1 MLFLPELIV
10 VVCAVAILLADLWL
24 DERRRVVLAPMAAAG
39 LAVAMVAL
47 IAAVPQSGSFL
58 GGRFG
63 IDPVGWW
70 FKIIFLLSGIVTI
83 LLSLDLLDG
92 RVGVRMR
99 GIGFRGEYYTVLL
112 ATILGMLVLV
122 SARDLITL
130 YVSLELATM
139 PLFMLTAWRRDD
151 DRSGEAGMKYV
162 IFGAM
167 ASGFMLYGL
176 GLLYG
181 LTGSTALTAIDH
193 QLVNL
198 PAFWLAAAMLLA
210 GIGFKLTIVP
220 FHFWAADV
228 YQGAPTPVTAYLSVA
243 SKGAGLAFAFQ
254 ILYRLFD
261 GWIAQAAA
269 GVAVFAAVTMTVGN
283 TVAIVQHN
291 IKRFMAFSAI
301 SQAGYL
307 VMGFVG
313 GLPEGIPAMLFY
325 LLVYAVTN
333 LAVFACI
340 VWFSN
345 QTGKEQ
351 IEDYRGLSRTN
362 PLVALAMMLGL
373 FSLAG
378 IPPLSGFV
386 GKFFLFSVAS
396 KAGIHWL
403 VAVAAVNSTI
413 SLYYYLRI
421 VRQMYI
427 EPADEGATR
436 LPITPTLG
444 ATLLVLCVA
453 LVLMGIIPSLYETIS
468 WQTLTWLPR

>member
-1 MLFLPELIV
+1 MIFLPELIV
-10 VVCAVAILLADLWL
+10 VVCAVAVLLTDLWL
-24 DERRRVVLAPMAAAG
+24 DERCRTVLAPMAAVG
-39 LAVAMVAL
+39 LAVAL
-47 IAAVPQSGSFL
+47 IALVVGVPQSGSVL
-58 GGRFG
+58 GGRFSV
-63 IDPVGWW
+63 DPVGWW
-70 FKIIFLLSGIVTI
+70 FKVFFLLSGLITVLI
-83 LLSLDLLDG
+83 SLDLLDG
-92 RVGVRMR
+92 RTGVRMR
-99 GIGFRGEYYTVLL
+99 GVGFRGEYYTILL
-112 ATILGMLVLV
+112 ATILGMMVLI
-122 SARDLITL
+122 SARDMITL

-139 PLFMLTAWRRDD
+139 PLFVLTAWRRDD
-151 DRSGEAGMKYV
+151 AQSGEAGMKYV

-181 LTGSTALTAIDH
+181 LTGGAALRAIDK
-193 QLVNL
+193 QLVNI

-210 GIGFKLTIVP
+210 GVGFKLTIVP

-228 YQGAPTPVTAYLSVA
+228 YQGAPAPVTAYLSVA

-254 ILYRLFD
+254 ILYRLLD
-261 GWIAQAAA
+261 GWVVQAAA

-313 GLPEGIPAMLFY
+313 GLPEGVPAMLFY
-325 LLVYAVTN
+325 LLVYAITN
-333 LAVFACI
+333 LTVFACI

-345 QTGKEQ
+345 QTGKER
-351 IEDYRGLSRTN
+351 IEDYRGLSRTH
-362 PLVALAMMLGL
+362 PLIALAMMLGL

-396 KAGIHWL
+396 KAGFHWL

-427 EPADEGATR
+427 EAPDTDAAG
-436 LPITPTLG
+436 LPITPTLA
-444 ATLLVLCVA
+444 ATLAVLSAA

-468 WQTLTWLPR
+468 SQTLTWLVR